1 MYKKLI
7 FPLLFLISFT
17 NINIKTFSQD
27 IDIDIL
33 KKINIERNKK
43 LDNTFNFFS
52 NSVYILS
59 PSIPIGLFLSGYI
72 LEEDSLLQSGFNM
85 GVSIFSVTATSLL
98 LKNITKK
105 QRPYDKYS
113 TIDNVIIEKN
123 YSMPSS
129 HTAIAFST
137 ATYISL
143 YYPKWYIII
152 PSYLWATTV
161 AYSRLHLGVH
171 YPSDVIVGAIIGS
184 GISYLSYRIQK
195 YINEK
200 KTLELIKL

>member
-7 FPLLFLISFT
+7 FPLQFLISFT

-98 LKNITKK
+98 LKNITKG
-105 QRPYDKYS
+105 Y
-113 TIDNVIIEKN
+113 
-123 YSMPSS
+123 
-129 HTAIAFST
+129 
-137 ATYISL
+137 
-143 YYPKWYIII
+143 
-152 PSYLWATTV
+152 
-161 AYSRLHLGVH
+161 
-171 YPSDVIVGAIIGS
+171 
-184 GISYLSYRIQK
+184 
-195 YINEK
+195 
-200 KTLELIKL
+200 